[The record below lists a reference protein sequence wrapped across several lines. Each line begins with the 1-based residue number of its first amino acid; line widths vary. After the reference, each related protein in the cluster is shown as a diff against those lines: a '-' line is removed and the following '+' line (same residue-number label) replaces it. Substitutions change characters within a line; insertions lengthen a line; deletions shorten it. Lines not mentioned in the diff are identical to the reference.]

1 MVRRIYIHEQPDW
14 PHFRWSQEVVGPRL
28 ADVRFRQG
36 LLLGRMRSIGFELRQ
51 EAVLGTLTED
61 VVKSSDIE
69 GEVLPA
75 SQVRSSV
82 ARRLGLQVAGMVN
95 AGRDVDGMVELL
107 LDATQRYDQPLT
119 EERLLG
125 WHAALFPTGFSGLT
139 RIRAGEWR
147 NRLSD
152 PMQVVSGPVGAERVH
167 FEAPA
172 ADRLPGEIDSFIKWF
187 DSPSETD
194 PVLRAGVA
202 HLWFVTIH
210 PFEDGN
216 GRIARAIADMALAR
230 AENSPHRFYSM
241 ASQIRIERSRY
252 YRTLE
257 SVQRG
262 TPDVTAWL
270 EWFLDCLGRA
280 IDGSEFTLAKVL
292 TKSRFWEQHNR
303 LPMNERQ
310 RIIINLLLDGQLDKL
325 TSSRWA
331 RIVRCSQDT
340 ALRDITA
347 LIELGILERSAEG
360 GRSTSYGLA
369 G

>member
-1 MVRRIYIHEQPDW
+1 MMRRIYIHEQPDW
-14 PHFRWSQEVVGPRL
+14 PHFRWSEETVGPRL

-51 EAVLGTLTED
+51 EAVLGILTED

-69 GEVLPA
+69 GEILPA

-82 ARRLGLQVAGMVN
+82 ARHLGMPLAGMVN

-125 WHAALFPTGFSGLT
+125 WNAALFPTGLSGLA

-147 NRLSD
+147 NSLSD
-152 PMQVVSGPVGAERVH
+152 LMQVVSGPVGRERVP

-172 ADRLPGEIDSFIKWF
+172 ADRLPAEIQAFLRWF
-187 DSPSETD
+187 DSPSDTD
-194 PVLRAGVA
+194 PVLRAGLA
-202 HLWFVTIH
+202 HLWFVTLH

-257 SVQRG
+257 SVQKG

-280 IDGSEFTLAKVL
+280 IVGSELTLANVL
-292 TKSRFWEQHNR
+292 TKSRFWEQHNQ

-310 RIIINLLLDGQLDKL
+310 TMIINLLLDGQVDKL

-347 LIELGILERSAEG
+347 LIALGILARSSEG